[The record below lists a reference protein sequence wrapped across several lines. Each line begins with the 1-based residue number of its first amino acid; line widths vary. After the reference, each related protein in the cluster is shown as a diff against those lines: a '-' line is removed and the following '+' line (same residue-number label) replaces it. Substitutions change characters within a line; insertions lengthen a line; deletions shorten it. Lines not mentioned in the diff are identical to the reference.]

1 MKKTTKTLFVVLNGF
16 HAVMMR
22 NSGSSVQPKIETIW
36 STEME
41 TGAELR
47 PRDHRPGRVYQS
59 MCNRRSAYEARDV
72 VGHQRKIFLEKI
84 LNKVLQKFV
93 GTEAFPILGIFNH
106 QILELVHMAGS
117 FKDRVRCQS
126 STLNLQHS
134 VLENKVR
141 SPNGKNIFF
150 Q

>member
-1 MKKTTKTLFVVLNGF
+1 VKKTTKTLFVVLNGF

-84 LNKVLQKFV
+84 LAKISETRKS
-93 GTEAFPILGIFNH
+93 EAFESVMLIASPAALGVLRSLMPHDLEDAIDLQVTKDYTKLPTIAAQSRIL
-106 QILELVHMAGS
+106 
-117 FKDRVRCQS
+117 RY
-126 STLNLQHS
+126 
-134 VLENKVR
+134 VL
-141 SPNGKNIFF
+141 
-150 Q
+150 